1 MPKKLPVNP
10 LATLSAILSV
20 VMAPPNAA
28 KAAMPIQVY
37 ERMSGSDQGD
47 YIGVMISG
55 AERLLAYR
63 PDLVAQIKKLFTTRM
78 GSDDNTI
85 GMVELEMNIA
95 ALNRADAENLVKDP
109 NAKPLAV
116 EIAMIA
122 TLKANGIILPKSFM
136 HVGDDFEAKDRLSPP
151 PKFGLFAQCFAYR
164 HGTCTSH

>member
-10 LATLSAILSV
+10 LATLAAILSV

-28 KAAMPIQVY
+28 QAAMPIQVY
-37 ERMSGSDQGD
+37 ERMSGGDQGD

-95 ALNRADAENLVKDP
+95 ALNRADAEK
-109 NAKPLAV
+109 
-116 EIAMIA
+116 
-122 TLKANGIILPKSFM
+122 
-136 HVGDDFEAKDRLSPP
+136 
-151 PKFGLFAQCFAYR
+151 
-164 HGTCTSH
+164 